1 MHCFSPA
8 VKCNGKSSKGKQRYL
23 CLNCKKSFT
32 WKLSKP
38 LEQRRF
44 NWFKLWITEGY
55 SIREL
60 ANIKRVSQS
69 TVKRVIKYWL
79 KQTPNQSSNDFSE
92 VKHIILD
99 GTFLK
104 RPRGIYAA
112 MDSETHKLFHAAVNV
127 RESAKDLLD
136 FYSKLSEA
144 GLYPESATTDGNT
157 AQMKQLQLIWPEIKL
172 QRCIV
177 HVQRQGLSWCR
188 RNPKRT
194 DAKHLRELLLKLT
207 EVKTKEDSQR
217 FIKGFYAWENRF
229 GTGIESSPNHGWVF
243 SDIIRARSMV
253 IKALPNLFHYVDNP
267 KIARSTNALE
277 GYFSR
282 VKEHYRL
289 HRGLSKS
296 NKLNYFKWYF
306 YLKSK

>member
-1 MHCFSPA
+1 MYCLSPN
-8 VKCNGKSSKGKQRYL
+8 VVCNGKSSKGKQRYL
-23 CLNCKKSFT
+23 CLSCHKSYQ
-32 WKLSKP
+32 WKSIKSI
-38 LEQRRF
+38 EERRF
-44 NWFKLWITEGY
+44 NWFKQWITEGY

-60 ANIKRVSQS
+60 ALMKRTSQS
-69 TVKRVIKYWL
+69 TVKRVIGYWL
-79 KQTPNQSSNDFSE
+79 KQTPDQSFGDLSS
-92 VKHIILD
+92 VKHLIFD
-99 GTFLK
+99 GTFLR

-112 MDSETHKLFHAAVNV
+112 MDSETHKLIYATINI
-127 RESAKDLLD
+127 RESPNELHQ

-157 AQMKQLQLIWPEIKL
+157 AQMKQLQLVWPEIKL

-207 EVKTKEDSQR
+207 EVKTKEESQR
-217 FIKGFYAWENRF
+217 FIKGFHAWENRF
-229 GTGIESSPNHGWVF
+229 GNGIESSPNRGWVF

-253 IKALPNLFHYVDNP
+253 IKAIPNLFNYIDNP

-289 HRGLSKS
+289 HRGLSKR
-296 NKLNYFKWYF
+296 NKVNYFKWYF
-306 YLKSK
+306 FLKPK

>member
-1 MHCFSPA
+1 MYCFSPK
-8 VKCNGKSSKGKQRYL
+8 VKCNGKSSRGKQRYL
-23 CLNCKKSFT
+23 CLSCKISFT
-32 WKLSKP
+32 WKLSKS

-55 SIREL
+55 SVREL

-112 MDSETHKLFHAAVNV
+112 MDSETHKLLYAAVNV

-136 FYSKLSEA
+136 LYSKLSEA

-157 AQMKQLQLIWPEIKL
+157 AQMKQLQLIWPGIKL

-207 EVKTKEDSQR
+207 EVRTKEESQR

-229 GTGIESSPNHGWVF
+229 GTDIESSPNRGWVF

-253 IKALPNLFHYVDNP
+253 IKAIPNLFHYTDNP

-289 HRGLSKS
+289 HRGLSKT
-296 NKLNYFKWYF
+296 NKVNYFNWYF
-306 YLKSK
+306 FFKPK

>member
-1 MHCFSPA
+1 MYCLSPR
-8 VKCNGKSSKGKQRYL
+8 VKCNGKSSIGKQRYL
-23 CLNCKKSFT
+23 CLSCKKSFI

-44 NWFKLWITEGY
+44 SWFKLWITEAY
-55 SIREL
+55 SVREL
-60 ANIKRVSQS
+60 AIIKRVSQS

-79 KQTPNQSSNDFSE
+79 KQSPNQSFNDFSE
-92 VKHIILD
+92 VKHITLD

-112 MDSETHKLFHAAVNV
+112 MDSETHKLLYAAVNV
-127 RESAKDLLD
+127 RESANDLLD
-136 FYSKLSEA
+136 FYSKLSEL

-157 AQMKQLQLIWPEIKL
+157 VQIKQLQLVWPEIKL

-207 EVKTKEDSQR
+207 EVKTKEESQR

-229 GTGIESSPNHGWVF
+229 GTGIESSANRGRVF
-243 SDIIRARSMV
+243 SDIIRARSMLM
-253 IKALPNLFHYVDNP
+253 KAIPNLFHYIDNP
-267 KIARSTNALE
+267 KIARTTNALE

-289 HRGLSKS
+289 HRGLSKT
-296 NKLNYFKWYF
+296 NKINYFKWYF
-306 YLKSK
+306 FFKPK

>member
-1 MHCFSPA
+1 LYCLSPK
-8 VKCNGKSSKGKQRYL
+8 VKCNGKSSGGKQRYL
-23 CLNCKKSFT
+23 CLNCKRSFT
-32 WKLSKP
+32 WRLSKP
-38 LEQRRF
+38 IEQRRF
-44 NWFKLWITEGY
+44 SWFKLWITEGY

-60 ANIKRVSQS
+60 AIIKRVSQS

-79 KQTPNQSSNDFSE
+79 KQTPNQTFNDFSE

-112 MDSETHKLFHAAVNV
+112 MNSETRKLIYAAVNV
-127 RESAKDLLD
+127 RESANDLLD
-136 FYSKLSEA
+136 FYSKLSKA

-207 EVKTKEDSQR
+207 EVKTKQEALR
-217 FIKGFYAWENRF
+217 FVKGFYAWENRF
-229 GTGIESSPNHGWVF
+229 GTGIESSPNRGWVF

-253 IKALPNLFHYVDNP
+253 TKALPNLFHYTDNP

-289 HRGLSKS
+289 HRGLSKK
-296 NKLNYFKWYF
+296 NKIYYFMWYF
-306 YLKSK
+306 FLKPK

>member
-1 MHCFSPA
+1 MYCFSTK
-8 VKCNGKSSKGKQRYL
+8 VKCNGKNSRGKQRYQ
-23 CLNCKKSFT
+23 CLSCKRSFS
-32 WKLSKP
+32 WRLSKS

-44 NWFKLWITEGY
+44 NWFKLWIIEGY
-55 SIREL
+55 NVREL

-79 KQTPNQSSNDFSE
+79 KQTPNQSFNDFSE
-92 VKHIILD
+92 VKHMILD

-112 MDSETHKLFHAAVNV
+112 MDSETHKLLYAAVNV
-127 RESAKDLLD
+127 RESAEDLSE

-177 HVQRQGLSWCR
+177 HVQRQGLSWLR

-207 EVKTKEDSQR
+207 EVKTKEESLR

-229 GTGIESSPNHGWVF
+229 GIGIESSPNRGWVF

-253 IKALPNLFHYVDNP
+253 IKAIPNLFHYIDNP

-289 HRGLSKS
+289 HRGLSKR
-296 NKLNYFKWYF
+296 NRLNYFKWYF
-306 YLKSK
+306 FLKPK

>member
-1 MHCFSPA
+1 MYCSSPK
-8 VKCNGKSSKGKQRYL
+8 VKCNGKNSKGKQRYL
-23 CLNCKKSFT
+23 CLICNKSYQ
-32 WKLSKP
+32 WRSSGP

-55 SIREL
+55 SVREL
-60 ANIKRVSQS
+60 AVMKSTSQS
-69 TVKRVIKYWL
+69 TARRVIRYWL
-79 KQTPNQSSNDFSE
+79 KQTPNNNLSDLSKT
-92 VKHIILD
+92 KHIIFD
-99 GTFLK
+99 GTFLR

-112 MDSETHKLFHAAVNV
+112 MDSETHQLLYAAVNV
-127 RESAKDLLD
+127 RESSKDLAK
-136 FYSKLSEA
+136 FYSQLLEL
-144 GLYPESATTDGNT
+144 GLKPQSATTDGNT
-157 AQMKQLQLIWPEIKL
+157 AQAKQLKNFWPEIKL

-207 EVKTKEDSQR
+207 EVKTKEESLR

-229 GTGIESSPNHGWVF
+229 GTGIESSPNRGWVF
-243 SDIIRARSMV
+243 SDIKRARSMLT
-253 IKALPNLFHYVDNP
+253 KALPSLFHYIDNP

-289 HRGLSKS
+289 HRGLSKT
-296 NKLNYFKWYF
+296 NKVDYFKWYF
-306 YLKSK
+306 FLKPK

>member
-1 MHCFSPA
+1 MYCFSPK
-8 VKCNGKSSKGKQRYL
+8 VKCNGKSSRGKQRYL
-23 CLNCKKSFT
+23 CLSCKRSFT
-32 WKLSKP
+32 WSPSKP

-44 NWFKLWITEGY
+44 GWFKLWISEGY
-55 SIREL
+55 SVREL
-60 ANIKRVSQS
+60 AIIKRVSQS

-112 MDSETHKLFHAAVNV
+112 MDSETHKLLYAAVNV

-144 GLYPESATTDGNT
+144 GLYPEGATTDGNT
-157 AQMKQLQLIWPEIKL
+157 AQMKQLQLIWPKIKL

-229 GTGIESSPNHGWVF
+229 GSGIESSPNRGWVF

-253 IKALPNLFHYVDNP
+253 IKAIPNLFHYIDNP

-289 HRGLSKS
+289 HRGLSKR
-296 NKLNYFKWYF
+296 NKINYFKWYF
-306 YLKSK
+306 YLKPK

>member
-1 MHCFSPA
+1 MYCFSPK
-8 VKCNGKSSKGKQRYL
+8 VKCNGKSSTGKQRYL
-23 CLNCKKSFT
+23 CLSCNRSFT
-32 WKLSKP
+32 WRLSKP

-44 NWFKLWITEGY
+44 SWFKLWITEGY
-55 SIREL
+55 SVREL
-60 ANIKRVSQS
+60 ANIKKVSQS

-79 KQTPNQSSNDFSE
+79 KQTPKESSNDFSE
-92 VKHIILD
+92 VKHIMLD

-112 MDSETHKLFHAAVNV
+112 MDSETHMLLYAAVNV
-127 RESAKDLLD
+127 RESAKDLSE

-144 GLYPESATTDGNT
+144 GLNPESATTDGNT
-157 AQMKQLQLIWPEIKL
+157 AQMKQLQLVWPEIKL

-229 GTGIESSPNHGWVF
+229 GTGIESSPNRGWVF
-243 SDIIRARSMV
+243 SDLIRARSMV
-253 IKALPNLFHYVDNP
+253 IKAIPNLFHYIDNP

-289 HRGLSKS
+289 HRGLSKT
-296 NKLNYFKWYF
+296 NKVNYFKWYF
-306 YLKSK
+306 YLKPK

>member
-1 MHCFSPA
+1 M
-8 VKCNGKSSKGKQRYL
+8 
-23 CLNCKKSFT
+23 
-32 WKLSKP
+32 
-38 LEQRRF
+38 
-44 NWFKLWITEGY
+44 
-55 SIREL
+55 
-60 ANIKRVSQS
+60 KRTSQS
-69 TVKRVIKYWL
+69 TVRRVIVYWL
-79 KQTPNQSSNDFSE
+79 KQTPDQELSQLSRT
-92 VKHIILD
+92 KHIILD

-112 MDSETHKLFHAAVNV
+112 MDSETHKLLYADVNV
-127 RESAKDLLD
+127 RETASDLLL
-136 FYSKLSEA
+136 FYSQLSGA
-144 GLYPESATTDGNT
+144 GLNPESATTDGNT
-157 AQMKQLQLIWPEIKL
+157 AQMKQLKNFWPEIKL

-207 EVKTKEDSQR
+207 EVKTKDESLR

-229 GTGIESSPNHGWVF
+229 GTGIEFSRNRGWVF

-253 IKALPNLFHYVDNP
+253 IKAIPNLFYYIDNP

-289 HRGLSKS
+289 HRGLSKT
-296 NKLNYFKWYF
+296 NKVNYFKWYF
-306 YLKSK
+306 FLKPK

>member
-1 MHCFSPA
+1 MYCLSA
-8 VKCNGKSSKGKQRYL
+8 KVKCNGKSLKGKQRYF
-23 CLNCKKSFT
+23 CLSCKRSFH
-32 WKLSKP
+32 WRSSKP
-38 LEQRRF
+38 IEQRRF
-44 NWFKLWITEGY
+44 NWFKLWIIEGY

-60 ANIKRVSQS
+60 AIMKRVSQS
-69 TVKRVIKYWL
+69 TVKRVINYWL
-79 KQTPNQSSNDFSE
+79 KQTPNQSVDKLSKI
-92 VKHIILD
+92 KHIIFD

-112 MDSETHKLFHAAVNV
+112 MNSETHKLLSAAINV
-127 RESAKDLLD
+127 KESANDLLQ
-136 FYSKLSEA
+136 FYSQLSEA

-157 AQMKQLQLIWPEIKL
+157 AQMKQLKSLWPEIKL

-207 EVKTKEDSQR
+207 EVKTKEDSLR

-229 GTGIESSPNHGWVF
+229 GAGIESSPNRGWVF
-243 SDIIRARSMV
+243 SDLIRARSMLM
-253 IKALPNLFHYVDNP
+253 KAIPNLFHYIDNP

-289 HRGLSKS
+289 HRGLSKR
-296 NKLNYFKWYF
+296 NKVNYFNWF
-306 YLKSK
+306 FFLKPK

>member
-1 MHCFSPA
+1 M
-8 VKCNGKSSKGKQRYL
+8 
-23 CLNCKKSFT
+23 
-32 WKLSKP
+32 
-38 LEQRRF
+38 
-44 NWFKLWITEGY
+44 
-55 SIREL
+55 
-60 ANIKRVSQS
+60 KRVSQS
-69 TVKRVIKYWL
+69 TVKRVINYWL
-79 KQTPNQSSNDFSE
+79 KQTPHQSNDELSKI
-92 VKHIILD
+92 KHVIFD
-99 GTFLK
+99 GTFLR

-112 MDSETHKLFHAAVNV
+112 MDSKTHKLLYAAVNV

-136 FYSKLSEA
+136 FYSELSKA

-157 AQMKQLQLIWPEIKL
+157 AQMKQLRLIWPEIKL

-207 EVKTKEDSQR
+207 EVKTKEESLR

-229 GTGIESSPNHGWVF
+229 GSGIEFSPNRGWVF
-243 SDIIRARSMV
+243 SDLIRARSMLT
-253 IKALPNLFHYVDNP
+253 KALPYLFHYIDDP

-289 HRGLSKS
+289 HRGLSKR
-296 NKLNYFKWYF
+296 NKINYFRWYF
-306 YLKSK
+306 FLKPK

>member
-1 MHCFSPA
+1 MYCNSIN
-8 VKCNGKSSKGKQRYL
+8 VKCNGKSSSNKRRYL
-23 CLNCKKSFT
+23 CLSCNKSFT
-32 WKLSKP
+32 WKQLT

-55 SIREL
+55 SVWGL
-60 ANIKRVSQS
+60 ANIKRVSRS

-79 KQTPNQSSNDFSE
+79 HQTPNEEPYNFSE
-92 VKHIILD
+92 VKHIVLD

-112 MDSETHKLFHAAVNV
+112 MDSEAHKLLYAAVNV
-127 RESAKDLLD
+127 RESAKDLSA
-136 FYSKLSEA
+136 FYTKLYEA

-157 AQMKQLQLIWPEIKL
+157 AQMKQLQLFCPEIKL

-177 HVQRQGLSWCR
+177 HVQRQGLCWCR

-194 DAKHLRELLLKLT
+194 DAKHLRELLLTLT

-229 GTGIESSPNHGWVF
+229 GTAIESSSNRGWVF
-243 SDIIRARSMV
+243 SDVVRARSL
-253 IKALPNLFHYVDNP
+253 ITKAMPNLFHYIDNP

-282 VKEHYRL
+282 VKGHYRL
-289 HRGLSKS
+289 HRALFKK
-296 NKLNYFKWYF
+296 NKINYFKWYF
-306 YLKSK
+306 FLKPK

>member
-1 MHCFSPA
+1 LYCLSPK
-8 VKCNGKSSKGKQRYL
+8 VKCNGKNSKGKQRYL
-23 CLNCKKSFT
+23 CLICKRSFLWKS
-32 WKLSKP
+32 SKT

-60 ANIKRVSQS
+60 AVIKRVSQS
-69 TVKRVIKYWL
+69 TVKRVIKHWL
-79 KQTPNQSSNDFSE
+79 GQTPNQQVDNFSNT
-92 VKHIILD
+92 KHVIFD

-112 MDSETHKLFHAAVNV
+112 MDSETHKLLYAAINIK
-127 RESAKDLLD
+127 ESANDLLQ
-136 FYSKLSEA
+136 FYSQLSKA

-157 AQMKQLQLIWPEIKL
+157 AQMKQLKNLWPEIKL

-207 EVKTKEDSQR
+207 EVKTKQ
-217 FIKGFYAWENRF
+217 
-229 GTGIESSPNHGWVF
+229 
-243 SDIIRARSMV
+243 
-253 IKALPNLFHYVDNP
+253 
-267 KIARSTNALE
+267 
-277 GYFSR
+277 
-282 VKEHYRL
+282 
-289 HRGLSKS
+289 
-296 NKLNYFKWYF
+296 
-306 YLKSK
+306 

>member
-1 MHCFSPA
+1 LYCLSPK
-8 VKCNGKSSKGKQRYL
+8 VKCSGKSSKGKQRYF
-23 CLNCKKSFT
+23 CLSCKKSFQ
-32 WKLSKP
+32 WISSKP

-44 NWFKLWITEGY
+44 NWFKLWITEAY
-55 SIREL
+55 SVREL
-60 ANIKRVSQS
+60 AVMKRVSRS
-69 TVKRVIKYWL
+69 TVRRVINYWL
-79 KQTPNQSSNDFSE
+79 KQTPNQFVDELSKIRYLIF
-92 VKHIILD
+92 D

-112 MDSETHKLFHAAVNV
+112 MDSETHKLLSAAINV
-127 RESAKDLLD
+127 KESANDLLK
-136 FYSKLSEA
+136 FYSQLSEA

-157 AQMKQLQLIWPEIKL
+157 AQMKQLKNLWPEIKL

-188 RNPKRT
+188 RSPKRT

-207 EVKTKEDSQR
+207 EVKTRGDSLR

-229 GTGIESSPNHGWVF
+229 GSGIESSPNRGWVF
-243 SDIIRARSMV
+243 TDIIRARSMLM
-253 IKALPNLFHYVDNP
+253 KALPNLFHYIDNP

-289 HRGLSKS
+289 HRGLSKR
-296 NKLNYFKWYF
+296 NKINYFKWYF
-306 YLKSK
+306 FLKPK

>member
-1 MHCFSPA
+1 LYCFSPK
-8 VKCNGKSSKGKQRYL
+8 VKCNGKSSRGKQRYL
-23 CLNCKKSFT
+23 CLSCKRSFT
-32 WKLSKP
+32 WRLSKP

-44 NWFKLWITEGY
+44 NWFKLWIIEAY
-55 SIREL
+55 SVREL
-60 ANIKRVSQS
+60 AIIKRVSQS
-69 TVKRVIKYWL
+69 TVKRVIKYWI

-112 MDSETHKLFHAAVNV
+112 MDSETHKLIYAAVNV

-157 AQMKQLQLIWPEIKL
+157 AQMKQLRLIWPEIKL

-207 EVKTKEDSQR
+207 EVKTKEESQR

-229 GTGIESSPNHGWVF
+229 GTGIESSPNRGWVF

-253 IKALPNLFHYVDNP
+253 IKAIPNLFHYIDNS

-289 HRGLSKS
+289 HRGLSKR
-296 NKLNYFKWYF
+296 NKINYFKWYF
-306 YLKSK
+306 YLKPK